1 MSEDYNKMTPART
14 YQGEKGSV
22 WVYSLV
28 VSVREPKIMLCLKL
42 VYVSHSDGSKRIIT
56 QNRANFYVA
65 IKKLDLLSLCL
76 CFCSWLNFFLN
87 WQLSGFAF
95 ALCLKLCENWSQV
108 LTVCACAA
116 HQGRVTVVLFVL
128 EMEWLLSTGQD
139 KNFTWHCSESGQQ
152 LGTHRTSAWVS
163 GLQYP
168 SISPNTYTC
177 MFVVFVSALKLYSV
191 NFTAKLPVAVLS
203 YIQCFG
209 LPYIITTHPMLRQ
222 EQGHPRLA
230 SS

>member
-87 WQLSGFAF
+87 
-95 ALCLKLCENWSQV
+95 
-108 LTVCACAA
+108 
-116 HQGRVTVVLFVL
+116 
-128 EMEWLLSTGQD
+128 
-139 KNFTWHCSESGQQ
+139 
-152 LGTHRTSAWVS
+152 
-163 GLQYP
+163 
-168 SISPNTYTC
+168 
-177 MFVVFVSALKLYSV
+177 
-191 NFTAKLPVAVLS
+191 
-203 YIQCFG
+203 
-209 LPYIITTHPMLRQ
+209 
-222 EQGHPRLA
+222 
-230 SS
+230 